1 MSNSETLKRIN
12 RAKKLIKDALIL
24 LEDLDLEKPNGTP
37 GEGIDCPASLKEAPD
52 PSSNEYANWK
62 NRRDYL

>member
-12 RAKKLIKDALIL
+12 RAKKLLKDALIL

-37 GEGIDCPASLKEAPD
+37 GKGIDLNMNIHFS
-52 PSSNEYANWK
+52 
-62 NRRDYL
+62 RF